1 MPIKSLPQ
9 CIAYP
14 AVLLWNRTQPAG
26 FFYKNVWHSDICKSS
41 SFVDYN
47 KCLKNTSLL
56 MIGDSTLRQWYHFLE
71 QNLRCSRITETWTNA
86 TWHRM
91 TTCSKPS
98 LMFRMEWI
106 PHSQP
111 CFLGERWMANNTL
124 ASVSKVMDQISN
136 NTRVVIV
143 FMNFGHLLK
152 FHHSVYQIRMRKI
165 SKSAR
170 KLLQRNQ
177 NAKIFIK
184 GPHTFVRIP
193 GISDDYFGNLFK
205 HIIYKEFKGLHDAVF
220 YLDHT
225 DMTIATDQRNV
236 HPTAEVVGASVYQMV
251 NYICAAEK

>member
-1 MPIKSLPQ
+1 
-9 CIAYP
+9 
-14 AVLLWNRTQPAG
+14 
-26 FFYKNVWHSDICKSS
+26 
-41 SFVDYN
+41 
-47 KCLKNTSLL
+47 

-71 QNLRCSRITETWTNA
+71 HNLRCSRITETWTNA

-98 LMFRMEWI
+98 LKFRMEWI

-152 FHHSVYQIRMRKI
+152 YHNSVFQIRMRKI

-170 KLLQRNQ
+170 KLLQRNE

-205 HIIYKEFKGLHDAVF
+205 HIIYKEFKGLHDTVF

-236 HPTAEVVGASVYQMV
+236 HPTAEVVGASVYQMLD
-251 NYICAAEK
+251 YICAAEK